1 MTTLEINERHEKS
14 GNETE
19 QNDDDRFHSDV
30 KKGNTLW
37 NIAKGSDVRLRDLY
51 HVTHHHHHQEPTF
64 AIGDDR
70 TLNKVAP

>member
-37 NIAKGSDVRLRDLY
+37 NIAKGSDVRLRDLCTRY
-51 HVTHHHHHQEPTF
+51 TSSLPP
-64 AIGDDR
+64 R
-70 TLNKVAP
+70 TYLFHLR